1 MALSLTLLMLLP
13 LVSLAAVELA
23 VPSEWDVGGAAATE
37 AQRRANAWSQALDL
51 PLEQVAASP
60 FDDRFSE
67 TIAVFE
73 RPDPVP
79 AAIFEDDDAA
89 LALLSELSRPIVG
102 TGKPSEAF
110 MRETLSGHRIA
121 WGRWVRDDINYDCV
135 LAPSGGSSSLV
146 IMAVRANSLE
156 DYRSTFEQATTG
168 LVGVT
173 EAMPSFSLW
182 GWRVGSVLVWVCLAL
197 GLHSLMLRYVDHDA
211 DHSTAGSRAA
221 LLVLPLFIVS
231 GLVVY
236 FGLAGRTLA
245 IEHAGSSL
253 EAISVW
259 VAVSGMCVAGVHYLV
274 ASNLDRGVVQSAPA
288 SGIYA
293 SGVMSSAS
301 MVNMRREDLSALSS
315 ANLRRARPDDD
326 EPPSPEELAAESQTV
341 LPKLT
346 SEQDPDL

>member
-1 MALSLTLLMLLP
+1 MLVP

-23 VPSEWDVGGAAATE
+23 VPSEWNVGGAAATE
-37 AQRRANAWSQALDL
+37 AQRRANEWSQKLNL

-60 FDDRFSE
+60 FDDRFIE

-73 RPDPVP
+73 RPDPVS
-79 AAIFEDDDAA
+79 AATFDSDDAA
-89 LALLSELSRPIVG
+89 LALLSELARPLVG

-135 LAPSGGSSSLV
+135 LAPSGGTSTLV

-156 DYRSTFEQATTG
+156 DFRSTFEQATTG
-168 LVGVT
+168 LVGVS

-182 GWRVGSVLVWVCLAL
+182 GWRAGSILVWVCLAF
-197 GLHSLMLRYVDHDA
+197 GLHTLMLRYVDHDR

-221 LLVLPLFIVS
+221 LMLLPLFIVS
-231 GLVVY
+231 GLVAY
-236 FGLAGRTLA
+236 LGLGSRTLA

-253 EAISVW
+253 EAVSVW

-315 ANLRRARPDDD
+315 ANLRRRPDDD
-326 EPPSPEELAAESQTV
+326 EPPSPEELASESQTV

-346 SEQDPDL
+346 KDA